1 MASDDRPTEA
11 EAQRS
16 ADRLAVALEDVGFD
30 VGRQF
35 PALHDAIG
43 RQGFA
48 VVRLGDVR
56 PSTAYRLA
64 AVLSRAAAHGIT
76 VEEEDTT

>member
-1 MASDDRPTEA
+1 MRNEDRPTEA

-16 ADRLAVALEDVGFD
+16 ADRLALALEDVGFD
-30 VGRQF
+30 VGQEF

-48 VVRLGDVR
+48 VVRLGDIR
-56 PSTAYRLA
+56 PATADRLVTLLA
-64 AVLSRAAAHGIT
+64 RAAAQGIT
-76 VEEEDTT
+76 SAEEDNT

>member
-1 MASDDRPTEA
+1 MTNDGRPTEA

-30 VGRQF
+30 VGQEF
-35 PALHDAIG
+35 PALYNAIG

-48 VVRLGDVR
+48 VVLLGDVR
-56 PSTAYRLA
+56 PSTADRLA
-64 AVLSRAAAHGIT
+64 EVLSRAAARGIT
-76 VEEEDTT
+76 CNEEGNT